1 MDLLNGSRAQNRTDK
16 SGELE
21 KEREEAVLNPKEPDQ
36 VKEKDVFLICYVF
49 KVSKFLAL
57 QAYAKP
63 HYLALG
69 LIVDEREDVDNAA
82 DEDLVDLEKLDPLRR
97 ALRLARKADDFN
109 VISDRTS
116 NLNSNYQG
124 IKDEL
129 DAFSCSILT
138 QCKDLKEVAPILE
151 HKPQGTEA
159 ELKQSNLMKALW
171 EGRKEFVA
179 HPFFQE
185 YFNQ

>member
-1 MDLLNGSRAQNRTDK
+1 M
-16 SGELE
+16 
-21 KEREEAVLNPKEPDQ
+21 
-36 VKEKDVFLICYVF
+36 
-49 KVSKFLAL
+49 SKFLAL

-124 IKDEL
+124 IKDKL

-138 QCKDLKEVAPILE
+138 QCKDLKEVATILE